1 LPRQPSLDQATLG
14 KGRPGVR
21 RATVTVVAEELQAL
35 GVIRHRHG
43 KVEIIDRAG
52 LERTAC
58 GCYQSA
64 KRAIDEVYE
73 IVGCEG
79 WKPEARRR
87 HFAAPFTTARP
98 RVFARERPQRTTI
111 TREM

>member
-1 LPRQPSLDQATLG
+1 LLRQPSLDQATLG
-14 KGRPGVR
+14 KVASGVR
-21 RATVTVVAEELQAL
+21 RATVTVVAQELQAL
-35 GVIRHRHG
+35 GVIRYRHG
-43 KVEIIDRAG
+43 RIEIIDRAG
-52 LERTAC
+52 LERTTC

-64 KRAIDEVYE
+64 KRTIDQVYE

-79 WKPEARRR
+79 WKSEARRR